1 MLCVTHWLFLQNL
14 YILDSVASD
23 YNVHTVCDSDLH
35 LYSKRKLDKGSV
47 TLLWYRHL
55 DDFIIP
61 LSIDDDHSVGIQFQ
75 ITPQQYM
82 FLFQVSLPCSNHSI
96 TVYREYMEKLYDMC
110 NMYSPL
116 DTVIYLGDFNAKIDI
131 SSRHSRDNIL
141 YNFLSDVNFV
151 AANTLPCCRGATCS
165 YVSYDNSELTT
176 LTIIGP

>member
-1 MLCVTHWLFLQNL
+1 M
-14 YILDSVASD
+14 Y
-23 YNVHTVCDSDLH
+23 
-35 LYSKRKLDKGSV
+35 
-47 TLLWYRHL
+47 
-55 DDFIIP
+55 
-61 LSIDDDHSVGIQFQ
+61 
-75 ITPQQYM
+75 
-82 FLFQVSLPCSNHSI
+82 HSI

-141 YNFLSDVNFV
+141 YNFLSDDNFV